1 MKLARPPI
9 ALEIGSAINTP
20 STPSPNIGSTIVSG
34 TTIITFLNIE
44 KNTALLAHPNAVNVD
59 CPTNWNDIKKKPK
72 KYSFN
77 ACSPKLIIVL
87 SVVNTDRI
95 SLGNIIT
102 ASHTISIYKNPITA
116 VNLIAFLTLSYCFA
130 P

>member
-44 KNTALLAHPNAVNVD
+44 KNTALLAHPNAVM
-59 CPTNWNDIKKKPK
+59 
-72 KYSFN
+72 
-77 ACSPKLIIVL
+77 LIVPR
-87 SVVNTDRI
+87 T
-95 SLGNIIT
+95 GT
-102 ASHTISIYKNPITA
+102 T
-116 VNLIAFLTLSYCFA
+116 
-130 P
+130 